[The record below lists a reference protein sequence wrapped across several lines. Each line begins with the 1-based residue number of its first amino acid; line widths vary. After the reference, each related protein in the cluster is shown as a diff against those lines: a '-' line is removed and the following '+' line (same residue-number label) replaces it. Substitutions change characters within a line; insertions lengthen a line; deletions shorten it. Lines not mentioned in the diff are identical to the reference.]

1 MSIPGIELDPVLGV
15 TAGAAFGLL
24 GISLVLTFLRLL
36 KGPTLPD
43 RVVALDMIAYQAIGF
58 IALYTAVTR
67 QQSFLDAALILALIA
82 FLATVSFARY
92 VERSRGGGT

>member
-1 MSIPGIELDPVLGV
+1 MSMAGLELHPVV
-15 TAGAAFGLL
+15 AAAASGAFALL
-24 GISLVLTFLRLL
+24 GISLVLTLIRLL

-43 RVVALDMIAYQAIGF
+43 RVVALDMIAFQAIGF
-58 IALYTAVTR
+58 IALYTAVTG

-92 VERSRGGGT
+92 VERSRGGGS